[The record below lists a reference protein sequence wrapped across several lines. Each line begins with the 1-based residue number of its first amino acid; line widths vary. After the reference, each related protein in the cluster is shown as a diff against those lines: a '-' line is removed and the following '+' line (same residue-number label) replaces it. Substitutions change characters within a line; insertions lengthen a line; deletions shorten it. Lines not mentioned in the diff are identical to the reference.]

1 MSRLR
6 GHAVSGSFQL
16 TFRVDVAFRDVTVNK
31 GAEDVED
38 RYTHTEYLQIPCMAK
53 YYDKY

>member
-38 RYTHTEYLQIPCMAK
+38 RYTHTEYL
-53 YYDKY
+53 